1 MHRIRFN
8 SSRPWPELALAA
20 GARPWLELAP
30 AAGAPAAAA
39 RARVAELVRAAELAR
54 VATSALPRTKLEDK
68 DHQRNLVSLSGP
80 LCKSVITHRVYR
92 SGLV

>member
-1 MHRIRFN
+1 VPAARARGC
-8 SSRPWPELALAA
+8 SSRPWP
-20 GARPWLELAP
+20 ELAP
-30 AAGAPAAAA
+30 AAGAPAVAV

-54 VATSALPRTKLEDK
+54 VATSAVPRTKLEDK

-80 LCKSVITHRVYR
+80 LCKSVMTHRVYR